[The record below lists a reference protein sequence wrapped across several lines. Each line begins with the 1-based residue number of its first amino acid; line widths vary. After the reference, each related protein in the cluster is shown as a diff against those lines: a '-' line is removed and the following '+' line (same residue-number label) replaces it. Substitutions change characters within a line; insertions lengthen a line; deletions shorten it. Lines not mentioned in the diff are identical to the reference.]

1 MYTYNQFR
9 SGQNAFDKGLNRSIS
24 SDAVEMQSLGDIS
37 DINAEEQYSYGEG
50 YCVAIDLELDL
61 DEDFEDV
68 LGQMKNEEE
77 VQNQKQGVSDGFI
90 EAPQTNHWPQQVQY
104 LRDEDQ
110 AVFAGE
116 RDGSF
121 CADCQHDIGDDST
134 FDAFQDEQENQS
146 FNFENMSIQEPL
158 VVSTAEMATNFV
170 MINTFEQ
177 PQPIEKVNF
186 VPPVDQLG
194 ISFADFDDS
203 VFIEQPPQ
211 QPMMIDHDM
220 EP

>member
-1 MYTYNQFR
+1 MK
-9 SGQNAFDKGLNRSIS
+9 S
-24 SDAVEMQSLGDIS
+24 
-37 DINAEEQYSYGEG
+37 
-50 YCVAIDLELDL
+50 
-61 DEDFEDV
+61 ED
-68 LGQMKNEEE
+68 E
-77 VQNQKQGVSDGFI
+77 VQNSKPSVISDDFV
-90 EAPQTNHWPQQVQY
+90 EAPQSNQWPQQVQY

-121 CADCQHDIGDDST
+121 CAECNQHDIGDDST

-146 FNFENMSIQEPL
+146 FNFENMSIQEPQ
-158 VVSTAEMATNFV
+158 VISTAEMATNFI

-186 VPPVDQLG
+186 IPPVDQLG
-194 ISFADFDDS
+194 ISLSDFEDS
-203 VFIEQPPQ
+203 VFIEPPQ
-211 QPMMIDHDM
+211 PIMIDHDI

>member
-1 MYTYNQFR
+1 
-9 SGQNAFDKGLNRSIS
+9 
-24 SDAVEMQSLGDIS
+24 
-37 DINAEEQYSYGEG
+37 
-50 YCVAIDLELDL
+50 
-61 DEDFEDV
+61 
-68 LGQMKNEEE
+68 MKNEEE
-77 VQNQKQGVSDGFI
+77 VQNSKPGINDGFV
-90 EAPQTNHWPQQVQY
+90 EAPQTNQWPQQVQD

-121 CADCQHDIGDDST
+121 CAECNQHDIGDDST

-146 FNFENMSIQEPL
+146 FNFENMSIPEPI
-158 VVSTAEMATNFV
+158 VVSTAEMATNFI

-186 VPPVDQLG
+186 IPPVDQLG

-203 VFIEQPPQ
+203 VINEPPQ
-211 QPMMIDHDM
+211 PIMIDHDI
-220 EP
+220 EPQAIEIQKKVSQLAVNALPSTHS